1 MKFWMFLRSNRREFF
16 DPRGRVLRT
25 GTVYKYARS
34 SLLDTKP
41 MAYEFVTQAM
51 ENTPGSVLCRVELID
66 PVLLY
71 GGGAR
76 GTGLKILASS
86 TVDRWL
92 HCVTFDAAVKVVDM
106 LPDPTCEEEKDFHRV
121 MKKALMAKEAW
132 LEETQR
138 EPTTLSR
145 LLWAR
150 NYCLATELSAYTQGY
165 SIKGQTVAA
174 YWLYYLAA
182 RAVNT
187 LIVSGT
193 DFDNEANQLKTLPH
207 LARLARTYKERLMR
221 GDEDNRL
228 ADFTVENAIEAEQ
241 EKEFSAAAFSLLER
255 GSRYVE
261 AA

>member
-41 MAYEFVTQAM
+41 MAYEFITQAM
-51 ENTPGSVLCRVELID
+51 ENTPGSVLCRVELTD

-106 LPDPTCEEEKDFHRV
+106 LPDPKLPEEEEFHGMMRAGI
-121 MKKALMAKEAW
+121 KAKEDW
-132 LEETQR
+132 LEHTQR
-138 EPTTLSR
+138 VPTELTH
-145 LLWAR
+145 LLWSS
-150 NYCLATELSAYTQGY
+150 NYGIATKLADYTTGY
-165 SIKGQTVAA
+165 SIRGQTVAE

-182 RAVNT
+182 RAVT
-187 LIVSGT
+187 TMLTAGT
-193 DFDNEANQLKTLPH
+193 DFDNEASQLKTLPH